1 MTYYALA
8 LCLALTVF
16 FLLNAVLSH
25 VATALWLVLRE
36 VAQRWSA
43 SARAGAIFALRV
55 LPPTLAL
62 AFVATLLLPAFLM
75 YEPYPAPEAVGWPL
89 LALSLVSAC
98 GVGLAFC
105 RGVASWRATRRLTAE
120 WLSRAERVAF
130 EGVSIPAYR
139 LRHPT
144 PVIAVVGALR
154 PRLFVTGQVFDA
166 LSREEMEV
174 ALAHERGH
182 LVARDTLRRAVLKVC
197 RDLLPFGW
205 TGRVLDRAWA
215 EEAERAADE
224 YAARDGA
231 AGALNLAAALVK
243 IARMMP
249 TGTSHIAPVSAFL
262 LEVTDDGLAGRV
274 RRLTDMA
281 AAGGERTR
289 RTRLASRNT
298 LRVSLVGL
306 AAMLAATLP
315 DTQVLT
321 TVHTLAER
329 VVHLL
334 R

>member
-8 LCLALTVF
+8 LCLALSVF
-16 FLLNAVLSH
+16 FLLNAVFTSAATMLW
-25 VATALWLVLRE
+25 TALHRG
-36 VAQRWSA
+36 ARGWSA
-43 SARAGAIFALRV
+43 SARAKTVFALRV

-62 AFVATLLLPAFLM
+62 AFVSALLVPAFLV
-75 YEPYPAPEAVGWPL
+75 YEPYPAPDSVGLPL
-89 LALSLVSAC
+89 VALSLVSAF
-98 GVGLAFC
+98 GVGLALC

-120 WLSRAERVAF
+120 WLRRAEPLRI
-130 EGVSIPAYR
+130 EGVCVEAYR

-144 PVIAVVGALR
+144 PVIAVVGAVR
-154 PRLFVTGQVFDA
+154 PRLFVAGQLFDA

-182 LVARDTLRRAVLKVC
+182 LVARDTLKRAVLKVC
-197 RDLLPFGW
+197 RDVLPIAW
-205 TGRVLDRAWA
+205 MGRALDKAWA

-224 YAARDGA
+224 YAAREGA

-249 TGTSHIAPVSAFL
+249 TGASHVAPVSAFL

-281 AAGGERTR
+281 ADGAEQTR
-289 RTRLASRNT
+289 RNFLASGNT
-298 LRVSLVGL
+298 LRIGLIGL
-306 AAMLAATLP
+306 AAMLLAMLP
-315 DTQVLT
+315 DLQLLA
-321 TVHTLAER
+321 TVHTLTEH

-334 R
+334 K